1 MSFTGAN
8 GKKIKCQFCP
18 YTTFSR
24 QHLDRHLAGAHES
37 GGGKNNQYFCRKCS
51 FSCNSMDNLR
61 KHILKTTKHP
71 ESHVYDCHLC
81 SFKNNSR
88 LDFKNH
94 LIRIHPNEKAN
105 IVVDEYF
112 KQHNGTIKSQNNWK
126 KEFWNPPIYNILCWV
141 AWTMGQ
147 TNRQPR
153 VWCSKYYFFLY
164 FL

>member
-1 MSFTGAN
+1 MPLITTFLRFDPMNSFFSGVLSFTGAN

-37 GGGKNNQYFCRKCS
+37 GSGKNNQYFCRKCS

-71 ESHVYDCHLC
+71 DSHVYDCHLC

-112 KQHNGTIKSQNNWK
+112 KQHTAIKSQNH
-126 KEFWNPPIYNILCWV
+126 
-141 AWTMGQ
+141 
-147 TNRQPR
+147 
-153 VWCSKYYFFLY
+153 
-164 FL
+164 

>member
-1 MSFTGAN
+1 MQINTVFVSFTGAN

-24 QHLDRHLAGAHES
+24 QHLERHLAGAHES
-37 GGGKNNQYFCRKCS
+37 GSGNDNRYFCRKCP
-51 FSCNSMDNLR
+51 FSCSSMDNLR

-105 IVVDEYF
+105 IIVDEYF
-112 KQHNGTIKSQNNWK
+112 KQQRTIKSKNH
-126 KEFWNPPIYNILCWV
+126 
-141 AWTMGQ
+141 
-147 TNRQPR
+147 
-153 VWCSKYYFFLY
+153 
-164 FL
+164 